1 MTPEEIFILIGMAF
15 LPPIIYVIWIRN
27 TEKINREKWKPI
39 FLCFLWGATIAIIAA
54 VILEIILDYTLSPSI
69 SDQNLSNLVAVIII
83 APFAEELTKPLA
95 LRLKTVKRELN
106 ELEDGLI
113 YGAVAGLGFSATE
126 NLLYGSS
133 FMAQGLIFFFI
144 LMSIRSIGGCLLHA
158 SATAWTG
165 YGYGKTVMKK
175 TRLIRIIPY
184 FILAIIVHATYNA
197 LLSFDT
203 LGLYISLFAALT
215 LTFIT
220 ITIVRNKIKALDSR
234 TN

>member
-1 MTPEEIFILIGMAF
+1 
-15 LPPIIYVIWIRN
+15 
-27 TEKINREKWKPI
+27 
-39 FLCFLWGATIAIIAA
+39 
-54 VILEIILDYTLSPSI
+54 
-69 SDQNLSNLVAVIII
+69 
-83 APFAEELTKPLA
+83 
-95 LRLKTVKRELN
+95 
-106 ELEDGLI
+106 
-113 YGAVAGLGFSATE
+113 
-126 NLLYGSS
+126 
-133 FMAQGLIFFFI
+133 MAQGLIFFFI